1 MKNPNGYGC
10 IVNLGKGR
18 RKPFAVRISIGVDAS
33 NPLKVKNK
41 YKYLEYFEKRKD
53 AIMYLA
59 NYNAGNAVKEHVSL
73 QTIPTFKDLYKKW
86 IDEKKNGNKKVS
98 NTTINSYNAAFKRL
112 HIMHDMRINTI
123 KIDVLQDAINSNIS
137 ASKSTLTNI
146 KIVLTSV
153 FDYAMARD
161 YVDKNYPKLCNYNYT
176 EMDEAIHKPF
186 STEEINI
193 LWNHKNEHMA
203 QAIIIMIYTG
213 LRIEEFLS
221 IETKNVYLTDRYF
234 TGGIKTSAGRGRI
247 IPIHECIFPFMET
260 FYKHTNKYLYC
271 NEKGE
276 KTKSNVFRDQFK
288 EYTLSLLDIEHLP
301 HDTRHTFATLANK
314 YKLDENATKKIL
326 GHKIDD
332 LTKGLYTHYD
342 PQDLIM
348 EIDKIKP

>member
-10 IVNLGKGR
+10 VVNLGKGR
-18 RKPFAVRISIGVDAS
+18 RKPFAVRISIGVDVS
-33 NPLKVKNK
+33 DPLKVKNK

-86 IDEKKNGNKKVS
+86 INEKKNGNKKVS

-112 HIMHDMRINTI
+112 SVIHDMRINTI
-123 KIDVLQDAINSNIS
+123 KIDILQDTIASNIS

-176 EMDEAIHKPF
+176 ETNEAIHKPF
-186 STEEINI
+186 SADEIRE
-193 LWNHKNEHMA
+193 LWNHKDEHMA

-213 LRIEEFLS
+213 LRVEEFIS
-221 IETKNVYLTDRYF
+221 IKTENTYLTERYLV
-234 TGGIKTSAGRGRI
+234 GGTKTDAGKERI
-247 IPIHECIFPFMET
+247 IPIHECILPFVEA
-260 FYKHTNKYLYC
+260 FYDCANKYLYC
-271 NEKGE
+271 NKNGE
-276 KTKSNVFRDQFK
+276 KVRNNAFRDQFK
-288 EYTLSLLDIEHLP
+288 KYTLSLLGTEHLP

-342 PQDLIM
+342 LQDLIT